1 MRNKGKDS
9 AAFLETDTLEDTVE
23 TAAKGRKGVFGFDS
37 GNKWINL
44 SCVQEERPEAK
55 ELYSIYEIYH
65 GAPDEANATPNHG
78 FKANIDVEQR
88 TGEDGIIQLDFHDEF
103 ETYESIY
110 DEAGHIA
117 RTERKLYRLPKG
129 EVNDR
134 VDRLEAL
141 VGTDENRKMPEK
153 ENEDDQNLYG
163 YVEDNCND
171 IKELQDFV
179 GDWDKDAAKFWDPD
193 IKDIGYAPTIAE
205 TIGDLNLLYKD
216 YADRANNFKSL
227 AELIGKM
234 PDMYDAVNDKN
245 FISITSA
252 ITKIQQNLVASS
264 KQIQDNIDGI
274 NAKIGT
280 PINNDSIY
288 DHIEDIYT
296 NLEEIE
302 DILAW
307 GERAKTVSQEIDDL
321 DGRTTDLEA
330 YRTSLEGTIFPAINN
345 SISTLNSQTSE
356 HYQAWDKASQEFA
369 KTHEDIYAKLGSVPE
384 GENIIDIIE
393 VLESDISTKMGSVPE
408 GSNIIDE
415 INNKEEAIYD
425 LIGEFDENST
435 VKETIDTLEENII
448 NLIGEVPEESSVM
461 GIVSDNYSTIIN
473 LIGSIPEE
481 SDVSTELED
490 LQNQIDDIV
499 ADLGTNSS
507 ETETAF
513 SLIAA
518 NAEEISDINTILG
531 EIGDTSV
538 AQQIAD
544 IHDLMGEQVDNKSLS
559 VRITETKNAL
569 SNYVTN
575 DTLTNAKYVTES
587 DLETVQNAVV
597 EIAGDLETITN
608 LKENIVTE
616 NTNLLQDIFARL
628 VSLEDSIVSIK
639 TVINTLHSEG
649 EPPFPEV
656 VVQTPDVEESDPE
669 LPENE
674 ATE

>member
-1 MRNKGKDS
+1 M
-9 AAFLETDTLEDTVE
+9 FLEAETLEDVE

-103 ETYESIY
+103 ETYESVY

-134 VDRLEAL
+134 VDRLEKL
-141 VGTDENRKMPEK
+141 VGTDENRTMPEM

-163 YVEDNCND
+163 YVEDNCKD

-193 IKDIGYAPTIAE
+193 IEDIGYAPTIAE
-205 TIGDLNLLYKD
+205 TIGDLNLMYEG

-264 KQIQDNIDGI
+264 KQIQENIDGI

-307 GERAKTVSQEIDDL
+307 DERAKTVSQEIDDL
-321 DGRTTDLEA
+321 DDRAKDLEE

-345 SISTLNSQTSE
+345 SISILNSQTSE

-369 KTHEDIYAKLGSVPE
+369 KAHEDIYAKLGSVPE
-384 GENIIDIIE
+384 GENVIDIIE
-393 VLESDISTKMGSVPE
+393 ALETDVSTKIGSVPE
-408 GSNIIDE
+408 NSNIMDE
-415 INNKEEAIYD
+415 INNKEQAIYD
-425 LIGEFDENST
+425 LVGEFDENST
-435 VKETIDTLEENII
+435 VKETIDTLEENIT

-461 GIVSDNYSTIIN
+461 GVVADNHSTIIN
-473 LIGSIPEE
+473 LIGNIPEE
-481 SDVSTELED
+481 SSVSAELED
-490 LQNQIDDIV
+490 LQGQIDDIV

-518 NAEEISDINTILG
+518 NAKEISDINTVLG

-544 IHDLMGEQVDNKSLS
+544 IHTLMGEQIDGKSLS

-569 SNYVTN
+569 SNYVTT
-575 DTLTNAKYVTES
+575 DALTNAKYVTES
-587 DLETVQNAVV
+587 DLETVQNAVI
-597 EIAGDLETITN
+597 EIAGDLESITS
-608 LKENIVTE
+608 LKENITTE

-628 VSLEDSIVSIK
+628 VSLEDSIISIK

-656 VVQTPDVEESDPE
+656 VEPTPDPE

-674 ATE
+674 PTE

>member
-9 AAFLETDTLEDTVE
+9 ATFLEAETLEDVE
-23 TAAKGRKGVFGFDS
+23 IAAKGRKGVFGFDS

-65 GAPDEANATPNHG
+65 GAPDETNATPNHG

-103 ETYESIY
+103 ETYESVY

-134 VDRLEAL
+134 VDRLEKL

-193 IKDIGYAPTIAE
+193 IEDIGYAPTIAE
-205 TIGDLNLLYKD
+205 TIGDLNLMYKD

-252 ITKIQQNLVASS
+252 ITKIQQNLTAAS
-264 KQIQDNIDGI
+264 KQIQENIDGI

-280 PINNDSIY
+280 PMTSDSIY
-288 DHIEDIYT
+288 DHVEDIYA

-307 GERAKTVSQEIDDL
+307 DEKTKTVSQEIDGL
-321 DGRTTDLEA
+321 DGRVDDLEA
-330 YRTSLEGTIFPAINN
+330 YRTSLENTIFPAINN

-369 KTHEDIYAKLGSVPE
+369 KTHEDIYAKLGSVPV
-384 GENIIDIIE
+384 GENVIGIIGT
-393 VLESDISTKMGSVPE
+393 LEDNISTMIGDVPVNSSVM
-408 GSNIIDE
+408 SE
-415 INNKEEAIYD
+415 ITSKEQAIYD

-435 VKETIDTLEENII
+435 VKGTIDTLEENIA

-461 GIVSDNYSTIIN
+461 SVVSDNHSTIIN

-481 SDVSTELED
+481 SSISAELED
-490 LQNQIDDIV
+490 LQDQIDDIV

-518 NAEEISDINTILG
+518 NAEEISDINK
-531 EIGDTSV
+531 
-538 AQQIAD
+538 QIED
-544 IHDLMGEQVDNKSLS
+544 IHNLMGEQVDGKSLS

-569 SNYVTN
+569 SNYVTT

-587 DLETVQNAVV
+587 DLETVQNAVT
-597 EIAGDLETITN
+597 EIAGDLESITS
-608 LKENIVTE
+608 LKENITTE
-616 NTNLLQDIFARL
+616 NTNLLQDIFDRL
-628 VSLEDSIVSIK
+628 VSLEENIVSIK

-656 VVQTPDVEESDPE
+656 IVQNPDIEEPDPE

-674 ATE
+674 ATG

>member
-1 MRNKGKDS
+1 M
-9 AAFLETDTLEDTVE
+9 FLEAETLEDVE

-103 ETYESIY
+103 ETYESVY

-134 VDRLEAL
+134 VDRLEKL

-163 YVEDNCND
+163 YVEDNCKD

-193 IKDIGYAPTIAE
+193 IKDIGYAPTISE
-205 TIGDLNLLYKD
+205 TIGDLNLMYKD

-245 FISITSA
+245 FISISSA
-252 ITKIQQNLVASS
+252 IAKIQQNLAAAS

-274 NAKIGT
+274 NAKIGKPLDT
-280 PINNDSIY
+280 EVDIYEHIESHYDSIEN
-288 DHIEDIYT
+288 IENTLDWAEKT
-296 NLEEIE
+296 
-302 DILAW
+302 
-307 GERAKTVSQEIDDL
+307 KTVSQEIDDL
-321 DGRTTDLEA
+321 DGRADDLEA
-330 YRTSLEGTIFPAINN
+330 YRTSLENTIFPAINN
-345 SISTLNSQTSE
+345 SISVLNQQTTE
-356 HYQAWDKASQEFA
+356 HYEIWNKASEEFE
-369 KTHEDIYAKLGSVPE
+369 KTHEDIYAKIGTVPE
-384 GENIIDIIE
+384 N
-393 VLESDISTKMGSVPE
+393 SSVM
-408 GSNIIDE
+408 SE
-415 INNKEEAIYD
+415 IASKEQAIYN

-435 VKETIDTLEENII
+435 VKGTIDTLEENIT
-448 NLIGEVPEESSVM
+448 NLIGEVPTDSTVM
-461 GIVSDNYSTIIN
+461 GIVSDNYSTIID
-473 LIGSIPEE
+473 LIGEIPEE
-481 SDVSTELED
+481 SSVSAELED
-490 LQNQIDDIV
+490 LQDQIDDIV

-518 NAEEISDINTILG
+518 NAGEISDINTVLG

-544 IHDLMGEQVDNKSLS
+544 IHTLMGEQIDGKSLS

-569 SNYVTN
+569 SNYVTT
-575 DTLTNAKYVTES
+575 DALTNAKYVTES
-587 DLETVQNAVV
+587 DLETVQNAVI
-597 EIAGDLETITN
+597 EIAGDLESITS
-608 LKENIVTE
+608 LKENITTE
-616 NTNLLQDIFARL
+616 NTNLLQDIFDRL
-628 VSLEDSIVSIK
+628 VSLEDSIISIK

-656 VVQTPDVEESDPE
+656 VEPIPDPE

-674 ATE
+674 PTE

>member
-9 AAFLETDTLEDTVE
+9 ATFLEAETLEDVE

-65 GAPDEANATPNHG
+65 GAPDETNATPNHG
-78 FKANIDVEQR
+78 FKAHIDVEQR
-88 TGEDGIIQLDFHDEF
+88 TGEDGVIQLDFHDEF
-103 ETYESIY
+103 ETYESVY

-134 VDRLEAL
+134 VDRLEEL

-193 IKDIGYAPTIAE
+193 IEDIGYAPTIAE
-205 TIGDLNLLYKD
+205 TIGDLNLMYKD

-252 ITKIQQNLVASS
+252 ITKIQQNLTAAS

-274 NAKIGT
+274 NAKIGKPLDT
-280 PINNDSIY
+280 EIDIYEHIESHYDS
-288 DHIEDIYT
+288 IEDI
-296 NLEEIE
+296 EK
-302 DILAW
+302 ILGWA
-307 GERAKTVSQEIDDL
+307 EKTKTVSQEIDGL
-321 DGRTTDLEA
+321 DGRVDDLEA
-330 YRTSLEGTIFPAINN
+330 YRASLESTIFPAINN

-356 HYQAWDKASQEFA
+356 HYEIWNKASEEFK
-369 KTHEDIYAKLGSVPE
+369 KTHEDIYTKLGSVPV
-384 GENIIDIIE
+384 GENVIGIIE
-393 VLESDISTKMGSVPE
+393 ALESDVSTKIGSVPE
-408 GSNIIDE
+408 NSNIMDE
-415 INNKEEAIYD
+415 IDNREQAIYD

-435 VKETIDTLEENII
+435 VKETIDTLEENIT

-461 GIVSDNYSTIIN
+461 SVVSDNHSTIIN
-473 LIGSIPEE
+473 LIGSIPAE
-481 SDVSTELED
+481 SSVSAELED
-490 LQNQIDDIV
+490 LQGQIDDIV

-518 NAEEISDINTILG
+518 HAEGISDINTILG

-544 IHDLMGEQVDNKSLS
+544 IHTLMGEQVDGKSLS

-569 SNYVTN
+569 SNYVTT
-575 DTLTNAKYVTES
+575 DTLTNAKYATES
-587 DLETVQNAVV
+587 DLETVQNAVI
-597 EIAGDLETITN
+597 EIAGDLESITS
-608 LKENIVTE
+608 LKENITTE
-616 NTNLLQDIFARL
+616 NTNLLQDIFDRL
-628 VSLEDSIVSIK
+628 VSLEDSIISIK

-656 VVQTPDVEESDPE
+656 VEPTPDPE
-669 LPENE
+669 LPESE
-674 ATE
+674 PTE

>member
-9 AAFLETDTLEDTVE
+9 ATFLEAETLEDVE

-65 GAPDEANATPNHG
+65 GAPDETNATPNHG

-88 TGEDGIIQLDFHDEF
+88 TGEDGVIQLDFHDEF
-103 ETYESIY
+103 ETYESVY

-134 VDRLEAL
+134 VDRLEEL
-141 VGTDENRKMPEK
+141 VGTDENRRMPEK

-193 IKDIGYAPTIAE
+193 IEDIGYAPTIAE
-205 TIGDLNLLYKD
+205 TIGDLNLMYKD

-252 ITKIQQNLVASS
+252 ITKIQQNLAAAS

-274 NAKIGT
+274 NAKIGKPLDT
-280 PINNDSIY
+280 EVDIYEHIESHYDS
-288 DHIEDIYT
+288 IEDI
-296 NLEEIE
+296 EK
-302 DILAW
+302 ILGWA
-307 GERAKTVSQEIDDL
+307 EKTKTVSQEIDGL
-321 DGRTTDLEA
+321 DERVDDLET
-330 YRTSLEGTIFPAINN
+330 YRASLDNTIFPAINN
-345 SISTLNSQTSE
+345 SITTLNQQTTE
-356 HYQAWDKASQEFA
+356 HYEIWNKASEEFE

-384 GENIIDIIE
+384 GENVIDIIE
-393 VLESDISTKMGSVPE
+393 TLENDVFTKIGSVPE
-408 GSNIIDE
+408 NSNIMDE
-415 INNKEEAIYD
+415 INNREQAIYD

-435 VKETIDTLEENII
+435 VKETIDTLEENIT

-461 GIVSDNYSTIIN
+461 GVVSDNHSTIIN

-481 SDVSTELED
+481 SSVSAELED
-490 LQNQIDDIV
+490 LQDQIDDIV

-544 IHDLMGEQVDNKSLS
+544 IHTLMGEQVDGKSLS

-569 SNYVTN
+569 SNYVTT
-575 DTLTNAKYVTES
+575 DTLTNAKYATES
-587 DLETVQNAVV
+587 DLETVQNAVI
-597 EIAGDLETITN
+597 EIAGDLESITS
-608 LKENIVTE
+608 LKENITTE
-616 NTNLLQDIFARL
+616 NTNLLQDIFDRL
-628 VSLEDSIVSIK
+628 VNLEENIISIK

-656 VVQTPDVEESDPE
+656 VEPTPGPE

-674 ATE
+674 PTE

>member
-1 MRNKGKDS
+1 MRNKGKNS
-9 AAFLETDTLEDTVE
+9 ATFLETETLEDVE

-55 ELYSIYEIYH
+55 ELYSIYKIYH
-65 GAPDEANATPNHG
+65 GAPDGANATPNHG
-78 FKANIDVEQR
+78 FKANVNIEQR
-88 TGEDGIIQLDFHDEF
+88 TGEDGVIQLDFHDEF
-103 ETYESIY
+103 ETYESVY

-134 VDRLEAL
+134 VDRLEKL
-141 VGTDENRKMPEK
+141 VGTDENRQMPEK

-163 YVEDNCND
+163 YVEDNCSD

-193 IKDIGYAPTIAE
+193 IEDIGYAPTIAE
-205 TIGDLNLLYKD
+205 TIGDLNLMYKD

-252 ITKIQQNLVASS
+252 ITKIQQNLTAAS
-264 KQIQDNIDGI
+264 KQIQENIDGI

-280 PINNDSIY
+280 PMTSDSIY
-288 DHIEDIYT
+288 DHVEDIYA

-307 GERAKTVSQEIDDL
+307 DERTTTVSQELDSHDL
-321 DGRTTDLEA
+321 RIKNLEDYRTTLDNTTL
-330 YRTSLEGTIFPAINN
+330 PAITGR
-345 SISTLNSQTSE
+345 IGTLEDQTKE
-356 HYQAWDKASQEFA
+356 HYEAWTKASQDFE
-369 KTHEDIYAKLGSVPE
+369 KTHEDIYAK
-384 GENIIDIIE
+384 
-393 VLESDISTKMGSVPE
+393 MGSVPE
-408 GSNIIDE
+408 NSNIMDE
-415 INNKEEAIYD
+415 INNREQTIYD

-435 VKETIDTLEENII
+435 IKETIDNLEENIT

-461 GIVSDNYSTIIN
+461 GIVSDNHSRVIS

-481 SDVSTELED
+481 SNVGAELED
-490 LQNQIDDIV
+490 LQGQIDNIV
-499 ADLGTNSS
+499 ADLGTNNS

-531 EIGDTSV
+531 EIGDTSI
-538 AQQIAD
+538 AQQIAN
-544 IHDLMGEQVDNKSLS
+544 IHSLMGEQVDGKSLS
-559 VRITETKNAL
+559 VRITENKNAL

-616 NTNLLQDIFARL
+616 NATLLQDIFARL
-628 VSLEDSIVSIK
+628 VSLEDSIISIK

-656 VVQTPDVEESDPE
+656 IVQAPDIEEPDPE
-669 LPENE
+669 LSENE

>member
-1 MRNKGKDS
+1 MRNKGKNS
-9 AAFLETDTLEDTVE
+9 ATFLETETLEDVE

-65 GAPDEANATPNHG
+65 GAPDETNATPNHG
-78 FKANIDVEQR
+78 FKAHIDVEQR
-88 TGEDGIIQLDFHDEF
+88 TGEDGVIQLDFHDEF
-103 ETYESIY
+103 ETYESVY

-134 VDRLEAL
+134 VDRLEEL

-193 IKDIGYAPTIAE
+193 IEDIGYAPTIAE
-205 TIGDLNLLYKD
+205 TIGDLNLMYKD

-252 ITKIQQNLVASS
+252 ITKIQQNLTAAS

-274 NAKIGT
+274 NAKIGKPLDT
-280 PINNDSIY
+280 EIDIYEHIESHYDS
-288 DHIEDIYT
+288 IEDI
-296 NLEEIE
+296 EK
-302 DILAW
+302 ILGWA
-307 GERAKTVSQEIDDL
+307 EKTKTVSQEIDGL
-321 DGRTTDLEA
+321 DGRVDDLET
-330 YRTSLEGTIFPAINN
+330 YRASLESTIFPAINN
-345 SISTLNSQTSE
+345 SISTLNSQTSVHFE
-356 HYQAWDKASQEFA
+356 IWNKASEEF
-369 KTHEDIYAKLGSVPE
+369 KKSHVDIYTNLGSVPV
-384 GENIIDIIE
+384 GEYVIGIIE
-393 VLESDISTKMGSVPE
+393 ALESDVSTKIGSVPE
-408 GSNIIDE
+408 NSNIMDE
-415 INNKEEAIYD
+415 IDNREQAIYD

-435 VKETIDTLEENII
+435 VKETIDTLEENIT

-461 GIVSDNYSTIIN
+461 SVVSDNHSTIIN
-473 LIGSIPEE
+473 LIGSIPAE
-481 SDVSTELED
+481 SSVSTELED
-490 LQNQIDDIV
+490 LQGQIDDIV

-518 NAEEISDINTILG
+518 NAEGISDINTILG

-544 IHDLMGEQVDNKSLS
+544 IHTLMGEQVDEKSLS

-569 SNYVTN
+569 SNYVTT
-575 DTLTNAKYVTES
+575 DTLTNAKYATES
-587 DLETVQNAVV
+587 DLETVQNAVT
-597 EIAGDLETITN
+597 EIAGDLESITS
-608 LKENIVTE
+608 LKENITTE
-616 NTNLLQDIFARL
+616 NTNLLQDIFDRL
-628 VSLEDSIVSIK
+628 VSLEDSIISIK

-656 VVQTPDVEESDPE
+656 VEPTPDPE

-674 ATE
+674 PTE

>member
-9 AAFLETDTLEDTVE
+9 ATFLEAETLEDVE

-65 GAPDEANATPNHG
+65 GAPDETNATPNHG
-78 FKANIDVEQR
+78 FKAHIDVEQR
-88 TGEDGIIQLDFHDEF
+88 TGEDGVIQLDFHDEF
-103 ETYESIY
+103 ETYESVY

-134 VDRLEAL
+134 VDRLEEL

-193 IKDIGYAPTIAE
+193 IEDIGYAPTIAE
-205 TIGDLNLLYKD
+205 TIGDLNLMYKD

-252 ITKIQQNLVASS
+252 ITKIQQNLTAAS

-274 NAKIGT
+274 NAKIGKPLDT
-280 PINNDSIY
+280 EIDIYEHIESHYDSIEN
-288 DHIEDIYT
+288 IEK
-296 NLEEIE
+296 
-302 DILAW
+302 ILGWA
-307 GERAKTVSQEIDDL
+307 EKTKTVSQEIDGL
-321 DGRTTDLEA
+321 DGRVDDLET
-330 YRTSLEGTIFPAINN
+330 YRASLESTIFPAINN

-356 HYQAWDKASQEFA
+356 HYEIWNKASEEFK
-369 KTHEDIYAKLGSVPE
+369 KTHEDIYTKLGSVPV
-384 GENIIDIIE
+384 GENVIGIIE
-393 VLESDISTKMGSVPE
+393 ALESDVSTKIGSVPE
-408 GSNIIDE
+408 NSNIMDE
-415 INNKEEAIYD
+415 IDNREQAIYD

-435 VKETIDTLEENII
+435 VKETIDTFEENIT

-461 GIVSDNYSTIIN
+461 SVVSDNHSTIIN
-473 LIGSIPEE
+473 LIGSIPAE
-481 SDVSTELED
+481 SSVSAELED
-490 LQNQIDDIV
+490 LQGQIDDIV
-499 ADLGTNSS
+499 TDLGTNSS

-518 NAEEISDINTILG
+518 NAEGISDINTILG

-544 IHDLMGEQVDNKSLS
+544 IHTLMGEQVDGKSLS

-569 SNYVTN
+569 SNYVTT
-575 DTLTNAKYVTES
+575 DTLTNAKYATES
-587 DLETVQNAVV
+587 DLETVQNAVI
-597 EIAGDLETITN
+597 EIAGDLESITS
-608 LKENIVTE
+608 LKENITTE
-616 NTNLLQDIFARL
+616 NTNLLQDIFDRL

-656 VVQTPDVEESDPE
+656 VEPTPDPE

-674 ATE
+674 PTE

>member
-9 AAFLETDTLEDTVE
+9 ATFLEAETLEDVE

-65 GAPDEANATPNHG
+65 GAPDETNATPNHG
-78 FKANIDVEQR
+78 FKAHIDVEQR
-88 TGEDGIIQLDFHDEF
+88 TGEDGVIQLDFHDEF
-103 ETYESIY
+103 ETYESVY

-134 VDRLEAL
+134 VDRLEEL

-193 IKDIGYAPTIAE
+193 IEDIGYAPTIAE
-205 TIGDLNLLYKD
+205 TIGDLNLMYKD

-252 ITKIQQNLVASS
+252 ITKIQQNLTAAS

-274 NAKIGT
+274 NAKIGKPLDT
-280 PINNDSIY
+280 EIDIYEHIESHYDSIEN
-288 DHIEDIYT
+288 IEK
-296 NLEEIE
+296 
-302 DILAW
+302 ILGWA
-307 GERAKTVSQEIDDL
+307 EKTKTVSQEIDGL
-321 DGRTTDLEA
+321 DGRVDDLET
-330 YRTSLEGTIFPAINN
+330 YRASLESTIFPAINN

-356 HYQAWDKASQEFA
+356 HYEIWNKASEEFK
-369 KTHEDIYAKLGSVPE
+369 KTHEDIYTKLGSVPV
-384 GENIIDIIE
+384 GENVIGIIE
-393 VLESDISTKMGSVPE
+393 ALESDVSTKIGSVPE
-408 GSNIIDE
+408 NSNIMDE
-415 INNKEEAIYD
+415 VDNREQAIYD

-435 VKETIDTLEENII
+435 VKETIDTLEENIT

-461 GIVSDNYSTIIN
+461 SVVSDNHSTIIN
-473 LIGSIPEE
+473 LIGSIPAE
-481 SDVSTELED
+481 SSVSTELED
-490 LQNQIDDIV
+490 LQGQIDDIV

-518 NAEEISDINTILG
+518 NAEGISDINTILG

-544 IHDLMGEQVDNKSLS
+544 IHTLMGEQVDGKSLS

-569 SNYVTN
+569 SNYVTT
-575 DTLTNAKYVTES
+575 DTLVNAKYAAES
-587 DLETVQNAVV
+587 DLETVQNAVT
-597 EIAGDLETITN
+597 EIAGDLESITS
-608 LKENIVTE
+608 LKENITTE
-616 NTNLLQDIFARL
+616 NTNLLQDIFDRL
-628 VSLEDSIVSIK
+628 VSLEDSIISIK

-656 VVQTPDVEESDPE
+656 VEPTPDPE

-674 ATE
+674 LTE

>member
-9 AAFLETDTLEDTVE
+9 ATFLEAETLEDVE

-65 GAPDEANATPNHG
+65 GAPDETNATPNHG
-78 FKANIDVEQR
+78 FKAHIDVEQR
-88 TGEDGIIQLDFHDEF
+88 TGEDGVIQLDFHDEF
-103 ETYESIY
+103 ETYESVY

-134 VDRLEAL
+134 VDRLEEL

-193 IKDIGYAPTIAE
+193 IEDIGYAPTIAE
-205 TIGDLNLLYKD
+205 TIGDLNLMYKD

-252 ITKIQQNLVASS
+252 ITKIQQNLTAAS

-274 NAKIGT
+274 NAKIGKPLDT
-280 PINNDSIY
+280 EIDIYEHIESHYDSIEN
-288 DHIEDIYT
+288 IEK
-296 NLEEIE
+296 
-302 DILAW
+302 ILGWA
-307 GERAKTVSQEIDDL
+307 EKTKTVSQEIDGL
-321 DGRTTDLEA
+321 DGRVDDLET
-330 YRTSLEGTIFPAINN
+330 YRASLESTIFPAINN

-356 HYQAWDKASQEFA
+356 HYEIWNKASEEFK
-369 KTHEDIYAKLGSVPE
+369 KTHEDIYTKLGSVPV
-384 GENIIDIIE
+384 GENVIGIIE
-393 VLESDISTKMGSVPE
+393 ALESDVSTKIGSVPE
-408 GSNIIDE
+408 NSNIMDE
-415 INNKEEAIYD
+415 IDNREQAIYD

-435 VKETIDTLEENII
+435 VKETIDTLEENIT

-461 GIVSDNYSTIIN
+461 SVVSDNHSTIIN
-473 LIGSIPEE
+473 LIGSIPVE
-481 SDVSTELED
+481 SSVSTELED
-490 LQNQIDDIV
+490 LQGQIDDIV

-518 NAEEISDINTILG
+518 NAEGISDINTILG

-544 IHDLMGEQVDNKSLS
+544 IHTLMGEQVDGKSLS

-569 SNYVTN
+569 SNYVTT
-575 DTLTNAKYVTES
+575 DTLTNAKYATES
-587 DLETVQNAVV
+587 DLETVQNAVI
-597 EIAGDLETITN
+597 EIAGDLESITS
-608 LKENIVTE
+608 LKENITTE
-616 NTNLLQDIFARL
+616 NTNLLQDIFDRL

-656 VVQTPDVEESDPE
+656 VESTPDPE

-674 ATE
+674 PTE

>member
-1 MRNKGKDS
+1 M
-9 AAFLETDTLEDTVE
+9 FLEAETLEDVE

-44 SCVQEERPEAK
+44 NCVQEERPEAK

-65 GAPDEANATPNHG
+65 GAPDETNATPNHG
-78 FKANIDVEQR
+78 FKAHIDVEQR
-88 TGEDGIIQLDFHDEF
+88 TGEDGVIQLDFHDEF

-134 VDRLEAL
+134 VDRLEEL

-205 TIGDLNLLYKD
+205 TIGDLNLMYKD

-245 FISITSA
+245 FISITAA
-252 ITKIQQNLVASS
+252 ITKIQQNLAAAS

-274 NAKIGT
+274 NAKIGK
-280 PINNDSIY
+280 PLDAEVDIYEHIESHYDSIEN
-288 DHIEDIYT
+288 IKK
-296 NLEEIE
+296 
-302 DILAW
+302 ILGWA
-307 GERAKTVSQEIDDL
+307 EKTKTVSQEIDGL
-321 DGRTTDLEA
+321 DGRVDDLEA
-330 YRTSLEGTIFPAINN
+330 YRTSLENTIFPAINN

-369 KTHEDIYAKLGSVPE
+369 KTHEDIYAKLGNVPV
-384 GENIIDIIE
+384 GENVIDIIGT
-393 VLESDISTKMGSVPE
+393 LEDNISTMIGDVPVNSSVM
-408 GSNIIDE
+408 SE
-415 INNKEEAIYD
+415 IASKEEAIYD

-435 VKETIDTLEENII
+435 VKGTIDTLEENIT

-461 GIVSDNYSTIIN
+461 SVVSDNYSTIID
-473 LIGSIPEE
+473 LIGEISEE
-481 SDVSTELED
+481 SSVSAELEG
-490 LQNQIDDIV
+490 LQSQIDDIV

-518 NAEEISDINTILG
+518 NAEGISDINTSLG
-531 EIGDTSV
+531 EVGNTSV
-538 AQQIAD
+538 AQQIED
-544 IHDLMGEQVDNKSLS
+544 IHGLMGEQVDGKSLS

-569 SNYVTN
+569 SNYVTT

-587 DLETVQNAVV
+587 DLETVQNAVT
-597 EIAGDLETITN
+597 EIAGDLESITS
-608 LKENIVTE
+608 LKENITTE

-628 VSLEDSIVSIK
+628 VSLEENIISIK
-639 TVINTLHSEG
+639 TVINTLHSES
-649 EPPFPEV
+649 ELPFPEV
-656 VVQTPDVEESDPE
+656 VEPTPDPE

-674 ATE
+674 PTE

>member
-9 AAFLETDTLEDTVE
+9 ATFLEAETLEDVE

-65 GAPDEANATPNHG
+65 GAPDETNATPNHG
-78 FKANIDVEQR
+78 FKAHIDVEQR
-88 TGEDGIIQLDFHDEF
+88 TGEDGVIQLDFHDEF
-103 ETYESIY
+103 ETYESVY

-134 VDRLEAL
+134 VDRLEEL

-193 IKDIGYAPTIAE
+193 IEDIGYAPTIAE
-205 TIGDLNLLYKD
+205 TIGDLNLMYKD

-252 ITKIQQNLVASS
+252 ITKIQQNLTAAS

-274 NAKIGT
+274 NAKIGKPLDT
-280 PINNDSIY
+280 EIDIYEHIESHYDSIEN
-288 DHIEDIYT
+288 IEK
-296 NLEEIE
+296 
-302 DILAW
+302 ILGWA
-307 GERAKTVSQEIDDL
+307 EKTKTVSQEIDGL
-321 DGRTTDLEA
+321 DGRVDDLET
-330 YRTSLEGTIFPAINN
+330 YRASLESTIFPAINN

-356 HYQAWDKASQEFA
+356 HYEIWNKASEEFK
-369 KTHEDIYAKLGSVPE
+369 KTHEDIYTKLGSVPV
-384 GENIIDIIE
+384 GENVIGIIE
-393 VLESDISTKMGSVPE
+393 ALESDVSTKIGSVPE
-408 GSNIIDE
+408 NSNIMDE
-415 INNKEEAIYD
+415 IDNREQAIYD

-435 VKETIDTLEENII
+435 VKETIDTLEENIT

-461 GIVSDNYSTIIN
+461 SVVSDNHSTIIN
-473 LIGSIPEE
+473 LIGSIPAE
-481 SDVSTELED
+481 SSVSAELED
-490 LQNQIDDIV
+490 LQGQIDDIV
-499 ADLGTNSS
+499 TDLGTNSS

-518 NAEEISDINTILG
+518 NAEGISDINTILG
-531 EIGDTSV
+531 ETGDTSV

-544 IHDLMGEQVDNKSLS
+544 IHTLMGEQVDGKSLS

-569 SNYVTN
+569 SNYVTT
-575 DTLTNAKYVTES
+575 DTLTNAKYATES
-587 DLETVQNAVV
+587 DLETVQNAVI
-597 EIAGDLETITN
+597 EIAGDLESITS
-608 LKENIVTE
+608 LKENITTE
-616 NTNLLQDIFARL
+616 NTNLLQDIFDRL

-656 VVQTPDVEESDPE
+656 VEPTPDPE

-674 ATE
+674 PTE

>member
-9 AAFLETDTLEDTVE
+9 ATFLEVETLEDVE

-65 GAPDEANATPNHG
+65 GAPDETNATPNHG
-78 FKANIDVEQR
+78 FKAHIDVEQR
-88 TGEDGIIQLDFHDEF
+88 TGEDGVIQLDFHDEF
-103 ETYESIY
+103 ETYESVY

-134 VDRLEAL
+134 VDRLEEL

-193 IKDIGYAPTIAE
+193 IEDIGYAPTIAE
-205 TIGDLNLLYKD
+205 TIGDLNLMYKD

-252 ITKIQQNLVASS
+252 ITKIQQNLTAAS

-274 NAKIGT
+274 NAKIGKPLDT
-280 PINNDSIY
+280 EIDIYEHIESHYDSIEN
-288 DHIEDIYT
+288 IEK
-296 NLEEIE
+296 
-302 DILAW
+302 ILGWA
-307 GERAKTVSQEIDDL
+307 EKTKTVSQEIDGL
-321 DGRTTDLEA
+321 DGRVDDLET
-330 YRTSLEGTIFPAINN
+330 YRASLESTIFPAINN

-356 HYQAWDKASQEFA
+356 HYEIWNKASEEFK
-369 KTHEDIYAKLGSVPE
+369 KTHEDIYTKLGSVPVD
-384 GENIIDIIE
+384 ENVIGIIE
-393 VLESDISTKMGSVPE
+393 ALESDVSTKIGSVPE
-408 GSNIIDE
+408 NSNIMDE
-415 INNKEEAIYD
+415 IDNREQAIYD

-435 VKETIDTLEENII
+435 VKETIDTLEENIT

-461 GIVSDNYSTIIN
+461 SVVSDNHSTIIN
-473 LIGSIPEE
+473 LIGSIPVE
-481 SDVSTELED
+481 SSVSTELED
-490 LQNQIDDIV
+490 LQGQIDDIV
-499 ADLGTNSS
+499 SDLGTNSS
-507 ETETAF
+507 EAETAF

-518 NAEEISDINTILG
+518 NAEGISDINTILG

-544 IHDLMGEQVDNKSLS
+544 IHTLMGEQVDGKSLS

-569 SNYVTN
+569 SNYVTT
-575 DTLTNAKYVTES
+575 DTLTNAKYATES
-587 DLETVQNAVV
+587 DLETVQNAVI
-597 EIAGDLETITN
+597 EIAGDLESITS
-608 LKENIVTE
+608 LKENITTE
-616 NTNLLQDIFARL
+616 NTNLLQDIFDRL

-656 VVQTPDVEESDPE
+656 VESTPDPE

-674 ATE
+674 PTE

>member
-9 AAFLETDTLEDTVE
+9 ATFLEAETLEDVE

-65 GAPDEANATPNHG
+65 GAPDETNATPNHG
-78 FKANIDVEQR
+78 FKAHIDVEQR
-88 TGEDGIIQLDFHDEF
+88 TGEDGVIQLDFHDEF
-103 ETYESIY
+103 ETYESVY

-134 VDRLEAL
+134 VDRLEEL

-193 IKDIGYAPTIAE
+193 IEDIGYAPTIAE
-205 TIGDLNLLYKD
+205 TIGDLNLMYKD

-252 ITKIQQNLVASS
+252 ITKIQQNLTAAS

-274 NAKIGT
+274 NAKIGKPLDT
-280 PINNDSIY
+280 EVDIYEHIESHYDS
-288 DHIEDIYT
+288 IEDI
-296 NLEEIE
+296 EK
-302 DILAW
+302 ILGWA
-307 GERAKTVSQEIDDL
+307 EKTKTVSQEIDGL
-321 DGRTTDLEA
+321 DGRVDDLET
-330 YRTSLEGTIFPAINN
+330 YRASLESTIFPAINN

-356 HYQAWDKASQEFA
+356 HYEIWNKASEEFK
-369 KTHEDIYAKLGSVPE
+369 KTHEDIYTKLGSVPV
-384 GENIIDIIE
+384 GENVIGIIE
-393 VLESDISTKMGSVPE
+393 ALESDVSTKIGSVPE
-408 GSNIIDE
+408 NSNIMDE
-415 INNKEEAIYD
+415 IDNREQAIYD

-435 VKETIDTLEENII
+435 VKETIDTLEENIT

-461 GIVSDNYSTIIN
+461 SVVSDNHSTIIN
-473 LIGSIPEE
+473 LIGSIPAE
-481 SDVSTELED
+481 SSVSTELED
-490 LQNQIDDIV
+490 LQGQIDDIV

-518 NAEEISDINTILG
+518 NAEGISDINTILG

-544 IHDLMGEQVDNKSLS
+544 IHTLMGEQVDGKSLS

-569 SNYVTN
+569 SNYVTT
-575 DTLTNAKYVTES
+575 DTLKNAKYATES
-587 DLETVQNAVV
+587 DLETVQNAVI
-597 EIAGDLETITN
+597 EIAGDLESITS
-608 LKENIVTE
+608 LKENITTE
-616 NTNLLQDIFARL
+616 NTNLLQDIFDRL

-656 VVQTPDVEESDPE
+656 VEPTPDPE

-674 ATE
+674 PTE

>member
-9 AAFLETDTLEDTVE
+9 ATFLELETLEDVE

-103 ETYESIY
+103 ETYESVY

-117 RTERKLYRLPKG
+117 HTERKLYRLPKG

-134 VDRLEAL
+134 VDRLEKL
-141 VGTDENRKMPEK
+141 VGTDENRAMPEM

-163 YVEDNCND
+163 YVEDNCKD

-193 IKDIGYAPTIAE
+193 IEDIGYAPTIAE
-205 TIGDLNLLYKD
+205 TIGDLNLMYEG

-264 KQIQDNIDGI
+264 KQIQENIDGI

-288 DHIEDIYT
+288 DHVEDIYT

-321 DGRTTDLEA
+321 DGRAKDLEE

-345 SISTLNSQTSE
+345 SISILNSQTSE

-384 GENIIDIIE
+384 GENVIDIIE
-393 VLESDISTKMGSVPE
+393 ALETDVSAKIGSVPE
-408 GSNIIDE
+408 NSNIMDE
-415 INNKEEAIYD
+415 INNKEQAIYD
-425 LIGEFDENST
+425 LVGEFDENST
-435 VKETIDTLEENII
+435 VKETIDTLEENIT

-461 GIVSDNYSTIIN
+461 GVVADNHSTIIN
-473 LIGSIPEE
+473 LIGNIPEE
-481 SDVSTELED
+481 SSVSAELEE
-490 LQNQIDDIV
+490 LQGQIDDIV

-518 NAEEISDINTILG
+518 NAKEISDINTVLG

-538 AQQIAD
+538 AEQIAD
-544 IHDLMGEQVDNKSLS
+544 IHTLMGEQIDGKSLS

-569 SNYVTN
+569 SNYVTT
-575 DTLTNAKYVTES
+575 DALTNAKYVTES
-587 DLETVQNAVV
+587 DLETVQNAVI
-597 EIAGDLETITN
+597 EIAGDLESITS
-608 LKENIVTE
+608 LKENITTE

-628 VSLEDSIVSIK
+628 VSLEDSIISIK

-656 VVQTPDVEESDPE
+656 VEPTPDPE

-674 ATE
+674 PTE

>member
-9 AAFLETDTLEDTVE
+9 ATFLEAETLEDVE

-65 GAPDEANATPNHG
+65 GAPDETNATPNHG
-78 FKANIDVEQR
+78 FKAHIDVEQR
-88 TGEDGIIQLDFHDEF
+88 TGEDGVIQLDFHDEF
-103 ETYESIY
+103 ETYESVY

-134 VDRLEAL
+134 VDRLEEL

-193 IKDIGYAPTIAE
+193 IEDIGYAPTIAE
-205 TIGDLNLLYKD
+205 TIGDLNLMYKD

-252 ITKIQQNLVASS
+252 ITKIQQNLTAAS

-274 NAKIGT
+274 NAKIGKPLDT
-280 PINNDSIY
+280 EVDIYEHIESHYDSIEN
-288 DHIEDIYT
+288 IEK
-296 NLEEIE
+296 
-302 DILAW
+302 IL
-307 GERAKTVSQEIDDL
+307 GRAEKTKTVSQEIDGL
-321 DGRTTDLEA
+321 DGRVDDLEA
-330 YRTSLEGTIFPAINN
+330 YRTSLENTIFPAINN

-369 KTHEDIYAKLGSVPE
+369 KTHEDIYAKLGSVPV
-384 GENIIDIIE
+384 GENVIDIIGT
-393 VLESDISTKMGSVPE
+393 LEDNISTMIGDVPVNSSVM
-408 GSNIIDE
+408 SE
-415 INNKEEAIYD
+415 IASKEEAIYD

-435 VKETIDTLEENII
+435 VKGTIDTLEENIT

-461 GIVSDNYSTIIN
+461 SVVSDNYSTIID
-473 LIGSIPEE
+473 LIGEISEE
-481 SDVSTELED
+481 SSISAELEG

-518 NAEEISDINTILG
+518 NAEGISDINTILG

-544 IHDLMGEQVDNKSLS
+544 IHTLMGEQVDGKSLS

-569 SNYVTN
+569 SNYVTT

-587 DLETVQNAVV
+587 DLETVQNAVI
-597 EIAGDLETITN
+597 EIAGDLESITS
-608 LKENIVTE
+608 LKENITTE
-616 NTNLLQDIFARL
+616 NTNLLQDIFDRL
-628 VSLEDSIVSIK
+628 VSLEDSIISIK

-656 VVQTPDVEESDPE
+656 VEPTPDPE

-674 ATE
+674 PTE

>member
-9 AAFLETDTLEDTVE
+9 ATFLEAETLEDVE

-65 GAPDEANATPNHG
+65 GAPDETNATPNHG
-78 FKANIDVEQR
+78 FKAHIDVEQR
-88 TGEDGIIQLDFHDEF
+88 TGEDGVIQLDFHDEF
-103 ETYESIY
+103 ETYESVY

-134 VDRLEAL
+134 VDRLEEL

-193 IKDIGYAPTIAE
+193 IEDIGYAPTIAE
-205 TIGDLNLLYKD
+205 TIGDLNLMYKD

-252 ITKIQQNLVASS
+252 ITKIQQNLTAAS

-274 NAKIGT
+274 NAKIGKPLDT
-280 PINNDSIY
+280 EIDIYEHIESHYDS
-288 DHIEDIYT
+288 IEDI
-296 NLEEIE
+296 EK
-302 DILAW
+302 ILGWA
-307 GERAKTVSQEIDDL
+307 EKTKTVSQEIDGL
-321 DGRTTDLEA
+321 DGRVDDLET
-330 YRTSLEGTIFPAINN
+330 YRASLESTIFPAINN

-356 HYQAWDKASQEFA
+356 HYEIWNKASEEFK
-369 KTHEDIYAKLGSVPE
+369 KTHEDIYTKLGSVPV
-384 GENIIDIIE
+384 GENVIGIIE
-393 VLESDISTKMGSVPE
+393 ALESDVSTKIGSVPE
-408 GSNIIDE
+408 NSNIMDE
-415 INNKEEAIYD
+415 IDNREQAIYD

-435 VKETIDTLEENII
+435 VKETIDTLEENIT

-461 GIVSDNYSTIIN
+461 SVVSDNHSTIIN
-473 LIGSIPEE
+473 LIGSIPAE
-481 SDVSTELED
+481 SSVSTELKD
-490 LQNQIDDIV
+490 LQGQIDDIV

-518 NAEEISDINTILG
+518 NAEGISDINTILG

-544 IHDLMGEQVDNKSLS
+544 IHTLMGEQVDGKSLS

-569 SNYVTN
+569 SNYVTT
-575 DTLTNAKYVTES
+575 DTLVNAKYAAES
-587 DLETVQNAVV
+587 DLETVQNAVT
-597 EIAGDLETITN
+597 EIAGDLESITS
-608 LKENIVTE
+608 LKENITTE
-616 NTNLLQDIFARL
+616 NTNLLQDIFDRL
-628 VSLEDSIVSIK
+628 VSLEDSIISIK

-656 VVQTPDVEESDPE
+656 VEPTPDPG

-674 ATE
+674 PTE

>member
-9 AAFLETDTLEDTVE
+9 ATFLEAETLEDVE

-65 GAPDEANATPNHG
+65 GAPDKANATPNHG
-78 FKANIDVEQR
+78 FKANVDVEQR
-88 TGEDGIIQLDFHDEF
+88 TGEDGVIQLDFHDEF

-117 RTERKLYRLPKG
+117 HTERKLYRLPKG

-134 VDRLEAL
+134 VDRLEKL

-179 GDWDKDAAKFWDPD
+179 GDWDQDAAKFWDPD
-193 IKDIGYAPTIAE
+193 IEDIGYAPTIAE
-205 TIGDLNLLYKD
+205 TIGDLNLMYKD

-252 ITKIQQNLVASS
+252 IAKIQQNLTAAS

-274 NAKIGT
+274 NAKIGKPLDT
-280 PINNDSIY
+280 EIDIYEHIESHYDSIEN
-288 DHIEDIYT
+288 IEH
-296 NLEEIE
+296 
-302 DILAW
+302 ILAW
-307 GERAKTVSQEIDDL
+307 NERTKTVSREIDEL
-321 DGRTTDLEA
+321 DNRANDLEA
-330 YRTSLEGTIFPAINN
+330 YRTSLESTIFPAINN
-345 SISTLNSQTSE
+345 SISILNSQTSE
-356 HYQAWDKASQEFA
+356 HYQAWDKASQQFA

-384 GENIIDIIE
+384 GENVIDIIE
-393 VLESDISTKMGSVPE
+393 ALENDISTKIGSVPE
-408 GSNIIDE
+408 DSNIMDE
-415 INNKEEAIYD
+415 INNREQAIYD

-435 VKETIDTLEENII
+435 VKETINTLEKNIT

-461 GIVSDNYSTIIN
+461 SVVSNNHSTIIN
-473 LIGSIPEE
+473 LIGNIPEE
-481 SDVSTELED
+481 SNVSAELED
-490 LQNQIDDIV
+490 LQGQINNII

-518 NAEEISDINTILG
+518 NTEEISDIKNTILG

-544 IHDLMGEQVDNKSLS
+544 IHSLMGEQVDGKSLS

-587 DLETVQNAVV
+587 DLETVQNAVT
-597 EIAGDLETITN
+597 EIAGDLESITS
-608 LKENIVTE
+608 LKENITTE
-616 NTNLLQDIFARL
+616 NTNLLQDIFDRL
-628 VSLEDSIVSIK
+628 VSLEENIISIK
-639 TVINTLHSEG
+639 TVINTLHSES

-656 VVQTPDVEESDPE
+656 VEPTPDPD

-674 ATE
+674 PTE

>member
-9 AAFLETDTLEDTVE
+9 ATFLEAETLEDVE

-44 SCVQEERPEAK
+44 NCVQEERPEAK

-65 GAPDEANATPNHG
+65 GAPDEVNATPNHG
-78 FKANIDVEQR
+78 FKANINVEER

-117 RTERKLYRLPKG
+117 HTERKLYRLPKG

-134 VDRLEAL
+134 VDRLEEL

-153 ENEDDQNLYG
+153 ENKDDQNLYG

-193 IKDIGYAPTIAE
+193 IEDIGYAPTIAE
-205 TIGDLNLLYKD
+205 TIGDLNLMYKD

-234 PDMYDAVNDKN
+234 PDMYDVVNDKN

-252 ITKIQQNLVASS
+252 ITKIQQNLTASS
-264 KQIQDNIDGI
+264 KQIQENIDGI

-280 PINNDSIY
+280 PITNDSIY
-288 DHIEDIYT
+288 DHVEDIYT
-296 NLEEIE
+296 NLEDIE

-307 GERAKTVSQEIDDL
+307 DGRTKTVSQELDSHDL
-321 DGRTTDLEA
+321 RIKNLEDYRTTLDNTTL
-330 YRTSLEGTIFPAINN
+330 PAITGR
-345 SISTLNSQTSE
+345 IGTLEDQTKE
-356 HYQAWDKASQEFA
+356 HYEAWAKASQDFE
-369 KTHEDIYAKLGSVPE
+369 KTHEDIYAK
-384 GENIIDIIE
+384 
-393 VLESDISTKMGSVPE
+393 MGSVPE
-408 GSNIIDE
+408 NSNIMDE
-415 INNKEEAIYD
+415 INNREQTIYN

-435 VKETIDTLEENII
+435 IKETIGTLEENIT

-461 GIVSDNYSTIIN
+461 GIVSDNHSTVIS

-481 SDVSTELED
+481 SNVGAELED
-490 LQNQIDDIV
+490 LQDQIDNIV
-499 ADLGTNSS
+499 ADLGTNNS

-538 AQQIAD
+538 AQQIAN
-544 IHDLMGEQVDNKSLS
+544 IHSLMGEQVDGKSLS
-559 VRITETKNAL
+559 VRITENKNAL

-616 NTNLLQDIFARL
+616 NTTLLQDIFARL
-628 VSLEDSIVSIK
+628 VSLEDSIISIK

-656 VVQTPDVEESDPE
+656 IVQTPDPEEPDPE

>member
-9 AAFLETDTLEDTVE
+9 ATFLEAETLEDVE

-65 GAPDEANATPNHG
+65 GAPDETNATPNHG
-78 FKANIDVEQR
+78 FKAHIDVEQR
-88 TGEDGIIQLDFHDEF
+88 TGEDGVIQLDFHDEF
-103 ETYESIY
+103 ETYESVY

-134 VDRLEAL
+134 VDRLEEL

-193 IKDIGYAPTIAE
+193 IEDIGYAPTIAE
-205 TIGDLNLLYKD
+205 TIGDLNLMYKD

-252 ITKIQQNLVASS
+252 ITKIQQNLTAAS

-274 NAKIGT
+274 NAKIGKPLDT
-280 PINNDSIY
+280 EVDIYEHIESHYDS
-288 DHIEDIYT
+288 IEDI
-296 NLEEIE
+296 EK
-302 DILAW
+302 ILGWA
-307 GERAKTVSQEIDDL
+307 EKTKTVSQEIDGL
-321 DGRTTDLEA
+321 DGRVDDLET
-330 YRTSLEGTIFPAINN
+330 YRASLESTIFPAINN

-356 HYQAWDKASQEFA
+356 HYEIWNKASEEFK
-369 KTHEDIYAKLGSVPE
+369 KTHEDIYTKLGSVPV
-384 GENIIDIIE
+384 GENVIGIIE
-393 VLESDISTKMGSVPE
+393 ALESDVSTKIGSVPE
-408 GSNIIDE
+408 NSNIMDE
-415 INNKEEAIYD
+415 IDNREQAIYD

-435 VKETIDTLEENII
+435 VKETIDTLEENIT

-461 GIVSDNYSTIIN
+461 SVVSDNHSTIIN
-473 LIGSIPEE
+473 LIGSIPAE
-481 SDVSTELED
+481 SSVSTELED
-490 LQNQIDDIV
+490 LQGQIDDIV

-518 NAEEISDINTILG
+518 NAEGISDINTILG

-544 IHDLMGEQVDNKSLS
+544 IHTLMGEQVDGKSLS

-569 SNYVTN
+569 SNYVTT
-575 DTLTNAKYVTES
+575 DTLTNAKYATES
-587 DLETVQNAVV
+587 DLETVQNAVI
-597 EIAGDLETITN
+597 EIAGDLESITS
-608 LKENIVTE
+608 LKENITTE
-616 NTNLLQDIFARL
+616 NTNLLQDIFDRL

-656 VVQTPDVEESDPE
+656 VEPTPDPE

-674 ATE
+674 PTE

>member
-9 AAFLETDTLEDTVE
+9 ATFLETETLEDVE

-65 GAPDEANATPNHG
+65 GAPDETNATPNHG
-78 FKANIDVEQR
+78 FKAHIDVEQR
-88 TGEDGIIQLDFHDEF
+88 TGEDGVIQLDFHDEF
-103 ETYESIY
+103 ETYESVY

-134 VDRLEAL
+134 VDRLEEL

-193 IKDIGYAPTIAE
+193 IEDIGYAPTIAE
-205 TIGDLNLLYKD
+205 TIGDLNLMYKD

-252 ITKIQQNLVASS
+252 ITKIQQNLTAAS

-274 NAKIGT
+274 NAKIGKPLDT
-280 PINNDSIY
+280 EIDIYEHIESHYDSIEN
-288 DHIEDIYT
+288 IEK
-296 NLEEIE
+296 
-302 DILAW
+302 ILGWA
-307 GERAKTVSQEIDDL
+307 EKTKTVSQEIDGL
-321 DGRTTDLEA
+321 DGRVDDLET
-330 YRTSLEGTIFPAINN
+330 YRASLESTIFPAINN

-356 HYQAWDKASQEFA
+356 HYEIWNKASEEFK
-369 KTHEDIYAKLGSVPE
+369 KTHEDIYTKLGSVPVD
-384 GENIIDIIE
+384 ENVIGIIE
-393 VLESDISTKMGSVPE
+393 ALESDVSTKIGSVPE
-408 GSNIIDE
+408 NSNIMDE
-415 INNKEEAIYD
+415 IDNREQAIYD

-435 VKETIDTLEENII
+435 VKETIDTLEENIT

-461 GIVSDNYSTIIN
+461 SVVSDNHSTIIN
-473 LIGSIPEE
+473 LIGSIPAE
-481 SDVSTELED
+481 SSVSAELED
-490 LQNQIDDIV
+490 LQGQIDDIV
-499 ADLGTNSS
+499 TDLGTNSS
-507 ETETAF
+507 EAETAF

-518 NAEEISDINTILG
+518 NAEGISDINTILG

-544 IHDLMGEQVDNKSLS
+544 IHTLMGEQVDGKSLS

-569 SNYVTN
+569 SNYVTT
-575 DTLTNAKYVTES
+575 DTLTNAKYATES
-587 DLETVQNAVV
+587 DLETVQNAVI
-597 EIAGDLETITN
+597 EIAGDLESITS
-608 LKENIVTE
+608 LKENITTE
-616 NTNLLQDIFARL
+616 NTNLLQDIFDRL

-656 VVQTPDVEESDPE
+656 VEPTPDPE

-674 ATE
+674 PTE

>member
-9 AAFLETDTLEDTVE
+9 ALFLESDTLEDVE

-44 SCVQEERPEAK
+44 NCVQEDRPEAK

-65 GAPDEANATPNHG
+65 GAPDETNATPNHG

-103 ETYESIY
+103 ETYESVY

-141 VGTDENRKMPEK
+141 VGTDENRDMPEM

-163 YVEDNCND
+163 YVEDNCKD

-179 GDWDKDAAKFWDPD
+179 GDWDKDAAKYWDPT
-193 IKDIGYAPTIAE
+193 IEDIGYAPTISE
-205 TIGDLNLLYKD
+205 TIGDLNLMYKD

-245 FISITSA
+245 FISISSA
-252 ITKIQQNLVASS
+252 ITKIQQNLAAAS

-274 NAKIGT
+274 NAKIGKPLDT
-280 PINNDSIY
+280 EVDIYEHIESHYDS
-288 DHIEDIYT
+288 IEDIEKT
-296 NLEEIE
+296 LDWEEKT
-302 DILAW
+302 
-307 GERAKTVSQEIDDL
+307 KTVSQEIDDL
-321 DGRTTDLEA
+321 DGRTEDLET
-330 YRTSLEGTIFPAINN
+330 YRTSLENTIFPAINN

-356 HYQAWDKASQEFA
+356 HYEIWNKASEEFK
-369 KTHEDIYAKLGSVPE
+369 KTHEDIYTKLGSVPV
-384 GENIIDIIE
+384 GENVIGIIE
-393 VLESDISTKMGSVPE
+393 DLENDVSKTIGNVPVNSSVM
-408 GSNIIDE
+408 NE
-415 INNKEEAIYD
+415 IVSKEQAIYD
-425 LIGEFDENST
+425 LIGKFDESST
-435 VKETIDTLEENII
+435 VKGTIDTLEENIT
-448 NLIGEVPEESSVM
+448 NLIGEVPTDSSVM
-461 GIVSDNYSTIIN
+461 GIVSDNYSTIID
-473 LIGSIPEE
+473 LIGDISEE
-481 SDVSTELED
+481 SSVSAELED
-490 LQNQIDDIV
+490 LQDQIDDIV
-499 ADLGTNSS
+499 ADLGTNTS
-507 ETETAF
+507 EAETAF

-518 NAEEISDINTILG
+518 NAQDISDINTSLG
-531 EIGDTSV
+531 EVGDTSV

-544 IHDLMGEQVDNKSLS
+544 IHSLMGEQVDGKSLS

-587 DLETVQNAVV
+587 ELETVQNAVI
-597 EIAGDLETITN
+597 EIAGDLKNITS
-608 LKENIVTE
+608 LKENITTE
-616 NTNLLQDIFARL
+616 NTNLLRDIFDRL
-628 VSLEDSIVSIK
+628 VSLEENIISIK
-639 TVINTLHSEG
+639 TVINTLHSES

-656 VVQTPDVEESDPE
+656 VEPTPDPE

-674 ATE
+674 PTE

>member
-9 AAFLETDTLEDTVE
+9 ATFLEAETLEDVE

-65 GAPDEANATPNHG
+65 GAPDETNATPNHG
-78 FKANIDVEQR
+78 FKAHIDVEQR
-88 TGEDGIIQLDFHDEF
+88 TGEDGVIQLDFHDEF
-103 ETYESIY
+103 ETYESVY

-134 VDRLEAL
+134 VDRLEEL

-193 IKDIGYAPTIAE
+193 IEDIGYAPTIAE
-205 TIGDLNLLYKD
+205 TIGDLNLMYKD

-252 ITKIQQNLVASS
+252 ITKIQQNLTAAS

-274 NAKIGT
+274 NAKIGKPLDT
-280 PINNDSIY
+280 EIDIYEHIESHYDSIEN
-288 DHIEDIYT
+288 IEK
-296 NLEEIE
+296 
-302 DILAW
+302 ILGWA
-307 GERAKTVSQEIDDL
+307 EKTKTVSQEIDGL
-321 DGRTTDLEA
+321 DGRVDDLET
-330 YRTSLEGTIFPAINN
+330 YRASLESTIFPAINN

-356 HYQAWDKASQEFA
+356 HYEIWNKASEEFK
-369 KTHEDIYAKLGSVPE
+369 KTHEDIYTKLGSVPV
-384 GENIIDIIE
+384 GENVIGIIE
-393 VLESDISTKMGSVPE
+393 ALESDVSTKIGSVPE
-408 GSNIIDE
+408 NSNIMDE
-415 INNKEEAIYD
+415 IDNREQAIYD

-435 VKETIDTLEENII
+435 VKETIDTLEENIT

-461 GIVSDNYSTIIN
+461 SVVSDNHSTIIN
-473 LIGSIPEE
+473 LIGSIPAE
-481 SDVSTELED
+481 SSVSTELED
-490 LQNQIDDIV
+490 LQGQIDDIV

-518 NAEEISDINTILG
+518 NAEGISDINTILG

-544 IHDLMGEQVDNKSLS
+544 IHTLMGEQVDGKSLS

-569 SNYVTN
+569 SNYVTT
-575 DTLTNAKYVTES
+575 DTLTNAKYATES
-587 DLETVQNAVV
+587 DLETVQNAVT
-597 EIAGDLETITN
+597 EIAGDLESITS
-608 LKENIVTE
+608 LKENITTE
-616 NTNLLQDIFARL
+616 NTNLLQDIFDRL

-656 VVQTPDVEESDPE
+656 VEPTPDPE

-674 ATE
+674 PTE

>member
-9 AAFLETDTLEDTVE
+9 ATFLEAETLEDVE

-65 GAPDEANATPNHG
+65 GAPDETNATPNHG
-78 FKANIDVEQR
+78 FKAHIDVEQR
-88 TGEDGIIQLDFHDEF
+88 TGEDGVIQLDFHDEF
-103 ETYESIY
+103 ETYESVY

-134 VDRLEAL
+134 VDRLEEL

-193 IKDIGYAPTIAE
+193 IEDIGYAPTIAE
-205 TIGDLNLLYKD
+205 TIGDLNLMYKD

-252 ITKIQQNLVASS
+252 ITKIQQNLTAAS

-274 NAKIGT
+274 NAKIGKPLDT
-280 PINNDSIY
+280 EIDIYEHIESHYDSIEN
-288 DHIEDIYT
+288 IEK
-296 NLEEIE
+296 
-302 DILAW
+302 ILGWA
-307 GERAKTVSQEIDDL
+307 EKTKTVSQEIDGL
-321 DGRTTDLEA
+321 DGRVDDLET
-330 YRTSLEGTIFPAINN
+330 YRASLESTIFPAINN

-356 HYQAWDKASQEFA
+356 HYEIWNKASEEFK
-369 KTHEDIYAKLGSVPE
+369 KTHEDIYTKLGSVPV
-384 GENIIDIIE
+384 GENVIGIIE
-393 VLESDISTKMGSVPE
+393 TLESDVSTKIGSVPE
-408 GSNIIDE
+408 NSNIMDE
-415 INNKEEAIYD
+415 IDNREQAIYD

-435 VKETIDTLEENII
+435 VKETIDTLEENIT

-461 GIVSDNYSTIIN
+461 SVVSDNHSTIIN
-473 LIGSIPEE
+473 LIGSIPAE
-481 SDVSTELED
+481 SSVSTELED
-490 LQNQIDDIV
+490 LQGQIDDIV

-518 NAEEISDINTILG
+518 NAEGISDINTILG

-544 IHDLMGEQVDNKSLS
+544 IHTLMGEQVDGKSLS

-569 SNYVTN
+569 SNYVTT
-575 DTLTNAKYVTES
+575 DTLTNAKYATES
-587 DLETVQNAVV
+587 DLETVQNAVI
-597 EIAGDLETITN
+597 EIAGDLESITS
-608 LKENIVTE
+608 LKENITTE
-616 NTNLLQDIFARL
+616 NTNLLQDIFDRL

-656 VVQTPDVEESDPE
+656 VESTPDPE

-674 ATE
+674 PTE

>member
-1 MRNKGKDS
+1 M
-9 AAFLETDTLEDTVE
+9 FLEAETLEDVE

-88 TGEDGIIQLDFHDEF
+88 TGEDGVIQLDFHDEF
-103 ETYESIY
+103 ETYESVY

-134 VDRLEAL
+134 VDRLEKL

-171 IKELQDFV
+171 IKKLQDFV

-205 TIGDLNLLYKD
+205 TIGDLNLMYKD

-252 ITKIQQNLVASS
+252 ITKIQQNLATASN
-264 KQIQDNIDGI
+264 QIQDNIDGI

-280 PINNDSIY
+280 PITNDSIY
-288 DHIEDIYT
+288 DHVEDIYT

-302 DILAW
+302 
-307 GERAKTVSQEIDDL
+307 GRAE
-321 DGRTTDLEA
+321 DLEA

-345 SISTLNSQTSE
+345 SISILNSQTSE

-369 KTHEDIYAKLGSVPE
+369 ETHEDIYDKLGSVPE
-384 GENIIDIIE
+384 
-393 VLESDISTKMGSVPE
+393 K
-408 GSNIIDE
+408 SNIIDE
-415 INNKEEAIYD
+415 INNREQAIYD

-435 VKETIDTLEENII
+435 VKETIDTLEENIT

-461 GIVSDNYSTIIN
+461 SIVSDNHSTIID
-473 LIGSIPEE
+473 LIGSISEG
-481 SDVSTELED
+481 SNVSAELED
-490 LQNQIDDIV
+490 LQDQIDDIV

-507 ETETAF
+507 KTETAF

-518 NAEEISDINTILG
+518 NTGEISDINTILG
-531 EIGDTSV
+531 EIGNTSV

-544 IHDLMGEQVDNKSLS
+544 IYDLMGEQIDNKSLS

-597 EIAGDLETITN
+597 EIAGDLKNITN

-616 NTNLLQDIFARL
+616 NINLLQDIFARL
-628 VSLEDSIVSIK
+628 VSLEDSIISIK
-639 TVINTLHSEG
+639 TVINTLYSEG

-656 VVQTPDVEESDPE
+656 IVQTPDIEEPDPE

>member
-9 AAFLETDTLEDTVE
+9 ATFLEAETLEDVE

-65 GAPDEANATPNHG
+65 GAPDETNATPNHG

-88 TGEDGIIQLDFHDEF
+88 TGEDGVIQLDFHDEF
-103 ETYESIY
+103 ETYESVY

-134 VDRLEAL
+134 VDRLEEL

-193 IKDIGYAPTIAE
+193 IEDIGYAPTIAE
-205 TIGDLNLLYKD
+205 TIGDLNLMYKD

-252 ITKIQQNLVASS
+252 ITKIQQNLTAAS

-274 NAKIGT
+274 NAKIGKPLDT
-280 PINNDSIY
+280 EIDIYEHIESHYDSIEN
-288 DHIEDIYT
+288 IEH
-296 NLEEIE
+296 
-302 DILAW
+302 ILAW
-307 GERAKTVSQEIDDL
+307 DERTKTVSREIDEL
-321 DGRTTDLEA
+321 DSRANDLEA
-330 YRTSLEGTIFPAINN
+330 YRTSLESTIFPAINN

-384 GENIIDIIE
+384 GENVIDIIE
-393 VLESDISTKMGSVPE
+393 ALETDVSTKIGSVPE
-408 GSNIIDE
+408 NSNIMDE
-415 INNKEEAIYD
+415 ISNRESAIYD

-435 VKETIDTLEENII
+435 VKETIDTLEENIT

-461 GIVSDNYSTIIN
+461 GVVSDNHSTIIN

-481 SDVSTELED
+481 SSVSAELED
-490 LQNQIDDIV
+490 LQGQIDDIV

-518 NAEEISDINTILG
+518 NAEGISDINTILG

-544 IHDLMGEQVDNKSLS
+544 IHTLMGEQVDGKSLS

-569 SNYVTN
+569 SNYVTT
-575 DTLTNAKYVTES
+575 DTLKNAKYATES
-587 DLETVQNAVV
+587 DLETVQNAVI
-597 EIAGDLETITN
+597 EIAGDLESITS
-608 LKENIVTE
+608 LKENITTE
-616 NTNLLQDIFARL
+616 NTNLLQDIFERL
-628 VSLEDSIVSIK
+628 VSLEDSIISIK

-656 VVQTPDVEESDPE
+656 VEPTPDPE

-674 ATE
+674 PTE